1 MDVVMKIEVT
11 DEELALLIE
20 SLEHR
25 YAYSRA
31 AQQDDARFQELADKL
46 KAITAPTKKK
56 R

>member
-1 MDVVMKIEVT
+1 MDVAMKIDLT
-11 DEELALLIE
+11 ADELALIIE

-31 AQQDDARFQELADKL
+31 ARRDDARFQELADKL
-46 KAITAPTKKK
+46 NASAGPTKRK

>member
-1 MDVVMKIEVT
+1 MKTAVS
-11 DEELALLIE
+11 DDELALIIE

-31 AQQDDARFQELADKL
+31 AKRDDSRFQELADKL
-46 KAITAPTKKK
+46 KAGVKPVPAKKQ